1 MLIFHYAR
9 EGTLR
14 VEGLLKIADSV
25 DVTQEGVGGA
35 KSFFEAKAKELATK
49 SKFEDEIRAEQE
61 KKKVEAEEAA
71 VRRAAFKEKAAMFK

>member
-14 VEGLLKIADSV
+14 IEGLKTIAATC
-25 DVTQEGVGGA
+25 DVTVEGVGGA
-35 KSFFEAKAKELATK
+35 KSFFEAKAKEISAA

-61 KKKVEAEEAA
+61 KKKQEAEEAKA
-71 VRRAAFKEKAAMFK
+71 RRAAFKEKAAQFK